1 MKLHWAKPALRTW
14 TIGVHGGR
22 RTDVLA
28 QGRLGPYMHIRMIR
42 KEHRRDK
49 SDAGLTQRPG
59 LSNMETHN
67 RLGRQRLKN
76 RITWEQV
83 RETEHRDTGE
93 EGARERKRGQETWR
107 VLNIASSVTTHTETQ
122 FSTQSYKN
130 CSNCN
135 LVLSLNE
142 PSMNP
147 GKLFSSTPS
156 VSTPF

>member
-28 QGRLGPYMHIRMIR
+28 QGRLGPYMH
-42 KEHRRDK
+42 
-49 SDAGLTQRPG
+49 T
-59 LSNMETHN
+59 THN

-107 VLNIASSVTTHTETQ
+107 VLNIASTVSLHTQKPNFPHKVTKTAQIVTL
-122 FSTQSYKN
+122 FSH
-130 CSNCN
+130 
-135 LVLSLNE
+135 
-142 PSMNP
+142 SMNHQ
-147 GKLFSSTPS
+147 
-156 VSTPF
+156 

>member
-14 TIGVHGGR
+14 TIGVHGRR

-107 VLNIASSVTTHTETQ
+107 VLNIASTVSLHTQKPNFPHKVTKTAQIVTL
-122 FSTQSYKN
+122 FSH
-130 CSNCN
+130 
-135 LVLSLNE
+135 
-142 PSMNP
+142 SMNHQ
-147 GKLFSSTPS
+147 
-156 VSTPF
+156 